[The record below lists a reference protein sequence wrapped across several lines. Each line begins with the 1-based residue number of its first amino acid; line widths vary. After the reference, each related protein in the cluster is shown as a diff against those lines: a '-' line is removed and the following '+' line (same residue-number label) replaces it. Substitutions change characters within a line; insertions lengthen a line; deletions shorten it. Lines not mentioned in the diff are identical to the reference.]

1 MQNNQSIIFLGDSLT
16 EWFELD
22 KYFPGL
28 GIINKGIAG
37 DTTYGVLQRLEG
49 ILKKPAKKIFL
60 MIGINDI
67 FNDFPEENITEN
79 QQLIIEQIITLAAP
93 AELIVQSLLP
103 VNESMLGS
111 PDPLNQLIRRIN
123 TDLSDHCKNNKV
135 QFIDLYTEFLS
146 GDEMNREY
154 TTDGGHLS
162 EKGYKTW
169 ASLIA
174 PFL

>member
-1 MQNNQSIIFLGDSLT
+1 MQNKQSIIFLGDSLT
-16 EWFELD
+16 EWFELN

-28 GIINKGIAG
+28 AIINEGIAG
-37 DTTYGVLQRLEG
+37 DTTFGVLQRLED
-49 ILKKPAKKIFL
+49 IIRKPAKKIFL
-60 MIGINDI
+60 MIGINDV
-67 FNDFPEENITEN
+67 FNDFPEENIIEN

-103 VNESMLGS
+103 VNERMFGS
-111 PDPLNQLIRRIN
+111 SDPLNQLIRRIN
-123 TDLSDHCKNNKV
+123 NHLQHHCNSNKV
-135 QFIDLYTEFLS
+135 QFLDLYTEFLS

-162 EKGYKTW
+162 KKGYQVW
-169 ASLIA
+169 AELIA

>member
-1 MQNNQSIIFLGDSLT
+1 MQNKQSIIFLGDSLT
-16 EWFELD
+16 EWFELN

-28 GIINKGIAG
+28 AIINEGIAG
-37 DTTYGVLQRLEG
+37 DTTFGVLQRLED
-49 ILKKPAKKIFL
+49 IIKKPAKKIFV
-60 MIGINDI
+60 MIGINDV
-67 FNDFPEENITEN
+67 FNDFPEENIIEN

-103 VNESMLGS
+103 VNEHMLGS
-111 PDPLNQLIRRIN
+111 GGYLKLIRRIN
-123 TDLSDHCKNNKV
+123 NHLQHHCNSNKV
-135 QFIDLYTEFLS
+135 QFLDLYTEFLS

-169 ASLIA
+169 AKLIV
-174 PFL
+174 PFMN